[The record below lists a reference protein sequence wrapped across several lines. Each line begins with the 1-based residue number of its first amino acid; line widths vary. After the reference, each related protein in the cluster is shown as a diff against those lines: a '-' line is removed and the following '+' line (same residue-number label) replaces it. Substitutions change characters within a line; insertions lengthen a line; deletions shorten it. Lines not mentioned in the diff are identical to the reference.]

1 MGDTDK
7 GHQGYK
13 EELQRNVGIQG
24 TKLLR
29 GAALLGAA
37 AILSKLLGTL
47 QKIPLQNVA
56 GDTAFGI
63 YNAVYPL
70 YILILFAA
78 TAGFPVAVSKF
89 VAERAIDGDHQGARR
104 IAHVSTAIL
113 MSTGFVVFVLLYFGA
128 SEIASWIGISQT
140 ERAIRSV
147 SFALLL
153 SPMLAVLRGYFQ
165 GYQNMVPTAV
175 SQVIEQLIRVITMV
189 ALLLYM
195 VALAY
200 DEEWI
205 AAGATFGSVTG
216 AAAGL
221 SVMYVYWRKAMR
233 QEREHGVNEDDWR
246 LPWDTEG
253 QRQDVRS
260 EGDGLL
266 SKEQNWQGPVDGMQK
281 ANGLHLKMQSR
292 QWPKDEKLQG
302 DELYPEDYN
311 SQGTN
316 DGNRKED
323 VLPHK
328 ELSSWEWAK
337 RITAYAIPVCLGA
350 IVVPLLTL
358 VDTFTM
364 PRLLEVA
371 QGSEG
376 EAMRQFGLYNR
387 GLPLVQLVVMIA
399 SSMSAVLVP
408 ALAEANARRQDHLI
422 RFRAEMAI
430 RLSWLIGLGA
440 SFGLAFAAVPIN
452 VMLYK
457 NDEASWTM
465 AVLAFTALFSTLN
478 AVSASVLQGAG
489 AIRTPV
495 KALLVAIVLKA
506 LGNVV
511 LMPRWGIDG
520 AALSAVIAYAAAA
533 GLNLVQL
540 RRCTGVRFA
549 LRPYAVSPALGV
561 GLMGGCLAAL
571 QLLVMPATAAWHMP
585 ERLSASAIA
594 LVCVVGGAAV
604 YALALLRSGSISR
617 EELRLMPELDRKL
630 APVLAKLWPTKAP
643 AGPREDN

>member
-1 MGDTDK
+1 MGVTGKEHDSHPHEK
-7 GHQGYK
+7 LQGNAGK
-13 EELQRNVGIQG
+13 QG
-24 TKLLR
+24 NKLLK

-37 AILSKLLGTL
+37 AVLSKLLGTL

-56 GDTAFGI
+56 GDVAFGI

-89 VAERAIDGDHQGARR
+89 VAERVLEGDHPGARR
-104 IAHVSTAIL
+104 IVYVSTTLLLSAGIVSFL
-113 MSTGFVVFVLLYFGA
+113 CLYFGA
-128 SEIASWIGISQT
+128 EIIAGWIGIRQT
-140 ERAIRSV
+140 ATAIRSI

-153 SPMLAVLRGYFQ
+153 SPVLAVLRGYFQ

-200 DEEWI
+200 DEAWI

-216 AAAGL
+216 AGAGL
-221 SVMYVYWRKAMR
+221 IVMAVFWRR
-233 QEREHGVNEDDWR
+233 SRRVELDE
-246 LPWDTEG
+246 LTEG
-253 QRQDVRS
+253 RK
-260 EGDGLL
+260 GMNPKGLFTTQL
-266 SKEQNWQGPVDGMQK
+266 SFWQ
-281 ANGLHLKMQSR
+281 
-292 QWPKDEKLQG
+292 
-302 DELYPEDYN
+302 
-311 SQGTN
+311 
-316 DGNRKED
+316 
-323 VLPHK
+323 
-328 ELSSWEWAK
+328 WAK
-337 RITAYAIPVCLGA
+337 RITWYAIPVCLGA

-364 PRLLEVA
+364 PRLLETSL
-371 QGSEG
+371 GSEV

-408 ALAEANARRQDHLI
+408 AIAEAKARGQEDRV
-422 RFRAEMAI
+422 RFRAEMSV
-430 RLSWLIGLGA
+430 RLAWQIGLGA

-452 VMLYK
+452 VMLYTSS
-457 NDEASWTM
+457 EASWTM

-489 AIRTPV
+489 AIRTPA

-506 LGNVV
+506 LGN
-511 LMPRWGIDG
+511 LLLLPRWGIDG

-540 RRCTGVRFA
+540 RRCTGARFA

-571 QLLVMPATAAWHMP
+571 QGLAMLATAAWHVP
-585 ERLSASAIA
+585 ERWSSSAIA
-594 LVCVVGGAAV
+594 IIGVAGGAAV

-617 EELRLMPELDRKL
+617 EELQLMPELERKL
-630 APVLAKLWPTKAP
+630 APLLAKLRPRRSSR
-643 AGPREDN
+643 GPRT

>member
-1 MGDTDK
+1 MSVTG
-7 GHQGYK
+7 K
-13 EELQRNVGIQG
+13 EQDQQDEGLQRHGDGKRGNM
-24 TKLLR
+24 LLK

-37 AILSKLLGTL
+37 AVISKLLGTL

-56 GDTAFGI
+56 GDVAFGI

-89 VAERAIDGDHQGARR
+89 VAERVMEGDHPGAKR
-104 IAHVSTAIL
+104 IVVVSSVLL
-113 MSTGFVVFVLLYFGA
+113 MSAGLLLFLLLYFGA
-128 SEIASWIGISQT
+128 ETIAGWIGISQT
-140 ERAIRSV
+140 VTAIRSI

-153 SPMLAVLRGYFQ
+153 SPVLAVLRGYFQ

-200 DEEWI
+200 DEAWI

-216 AAAGL
+216 AGAGLVVMVVYWRRGRRVERQKAGLPTNGGREEGTGHKSEREAMKAIAAGL
-221 SVMYVYWRKAMR
+221 ESTQA
-233 QEREHGVNEDDWR
+233 
-246 LPWDTEG
+246 T
-253 QRQDVRS
+253 
-260 EGDGLL
+260 
-266 SKEQNWQGPVDGMQK
+266 
-281 ANGLHLKMQSR
+281 
-292 QWPKDEKLQG
+292 
-302 DELYPEDYN
+302 
-311 SQGTN
+311 
-316 DGNRKED
+316 
-323 VLPHK
+323 
-328 ELSSWEWAK
+328 SSWQWAK
-337 RITAYAIPVCLGA
+337 RITVYAIPVCLGA

-364 PRLLEVA
+364 PRLLETSF
-371 QGSEG
+371 GSEM

-387 GLPLVQLVVMIA
+387 GLPLVQLVVMVA

-408 ALAEANARRQDHLI
+408 AIAEAKVKGQLDLI
-422 RFRAEMAI
+422 RSRAEMSV
-430 RLSWLIGLGA
+430 RLAWLIGLGA
-440 SFGLAFAAVPIN
+440 SFGLAFLAVPIN
-452 VMLYK
+452 MMLYTSA
-457 NDEASWTM
+457 EASWTM

-506 LGNVV
+506 LGNV
-511 LMPRWGIDG
+511 LLLPRWGIDG

-540 RRCTGVRFA
+540 RRSTGVRFA

-561 GLMGGCLAAL
+561 GLMGGGLAAL
-571 QLLVMPATAAWHMP
+571 QGLAMLAVAAWHVP
-585 ERLSASAIA
+585 ERWSASAIA
-594 LVCVVGGAAV
+594 LVGVAGGAAV
-604 YALALLRSGSISR
+604 YGLALLRSGSISR

-630 APVLAKLWPTKAP
+630 APVLAKLRPTKFS
-643 AGPREDN
+643 AGSADPE

>member
-1 MGDTDK
+1 MGDTDN

-13 EELQRNVGIQG
+13 EGLQRNVGKQG
-24 TKLLR
+24 AKLLR

-56 GDTAFGI
+56 GDSAFGI

-89 VAERAIDGDHQGARR
+89 VAERAMDGDHQGAKR
-104 IAHVSTAIL
+104 IVRVSTAIL
-113 MSTGFVVFVLLYFGA
+113 ISSGFVLFVLLYFGA

-221 SVMYVYWRKAMR
+221 IVMYVYWRKAMR
-233 QEREHGVNEDDWR
+233 QEREWDREQGVNDGRVKEGI
-246 LPWDTEG
+246 LP
-253 QRQDVRS
+253 
-260 EGDGLL
+260 
-266 SKEQNWQGPVDGMQK
+266 
-281 ANGLHLKMQSR
+281 
-292 QWPKDEKLQG
+292 PKKF
-302 DELYPEDYN
+302 
-311 SQGTN
+311 
-316 DGNRKED
+316 
-323 VLPHK
+323 
-328 ELSSWEWAK
+328 SSWEWAK

-364 PRLLEVA
+364 PRLLEA
-371 QGSEG
+371 AHGSEG

-408 ALAEANARRQDHLI
+408 ALAEAKARRQDELI

-457 NDEASWTM
+457 SDEASWTM

-540 RRCTGVRFA
+540 RRCTGARFA

-571 QLLVMPATAAWHMP
+571 QLLAMPAVAAWPVP
-585 ERLSASAIA
+585 ERLSACAIA
-594 LVCVVGGAAV
+594 VISVVGGAAV

-630 APVLAKLWPTKAP
+630 APVLAKLWPEKASS
-643 AGPREDN
+643 GPRDRG

>member
-1 MGDTDK
+1 MG
-7 GHQGYK
+7 
-13 EELQRNVGIQG
+13 EELQQEASRQG
-24 TKLLR
+24 QGLGKGKRQGQGQGQGQNPGQGQEQSLGQGQGKGTPKLLK
-29 GAALLGAA
+29 GAAVLGAA
-37 AILSKLLGTL
+37 AVLSKLLGTL

-89 VAERAIDGDHQGARR
+89 VAESVIHDNHREARR
-104 IAHVSTAIL
+104 IARISIA
-113 MSTGFVVFVLLYFGA
+113 VLLGSGFILFLLLYGGA
-128 SEIASWIGISQT
+128 GKIAGWIGISQT
-140 ERAIRSV
+140 ETAIRSV

-153 SPMLAVLRGYFQ
+153 APVLAVLRGYFQ

-175 SQVIEQLIRVITMV
+175 SQVLEQLIRVITMV
-189 ALLLYM
+189 ALLLYLA
-195 VALAY
+195 ALAY

-216 AAAGL
+216 SAAGL
-221 SVMYVYWRKAMR
+221 LVMYVYWRKAMKR
-233 QEREHGVNEDDWR
+233 LSLDGGEQTHESNRNEEGEKSAQE
-246 LPWDTEG
+246 T
-253 QRQDVRS
+253 
-260 EGDGLL
+260 
-266 SKEQNWQGPVDGMQK
+266 
-281 ANGLHLKMQSR
+281 
-292 QWPKDEKLQG
+292 
-302 DELYPEDYN
+302 
-311 SQGTN
+311 
-316 DGNRKED
+316 
-323 VLPHK
+323 
-328 ELSSWEWAK
+328 SSWQWAR
-337 RITAYAIPVCLGA
+337 RIASYAIPVCLGA

-364 PRLLEVA
+364 PRLLEA
-371 QGSEG
+371 SYAGEW

-408 ALAEANARRQDHLI
+408 AMADAKARGQLDVM
-422 RFRAEMAI
+422 RFRAEMAV

-452 VMLYK
+452 VMFYK
-457 NDEASWTM
+457 SDEASLTM
-465 AVLAFTALFSTLN
+465 ALLAFTALFSTLN

-489 AIRTPV
+489 AIHTPA
-495 KALLVAIVLKA
+495 KALLVAILLKA
-506 LGNVV
+506 IGNVV

-540 RRCTGVRFA
+540 RRSTGARFA
-549 LRPYAVSPALGV
+549 LRPYAIAPTLGV
-561 GLMGGCLAAL
+561 AVMLAWLAAL
-571 QLLVMPATAAWHMP
+571 QGLAMPAAAAWHVP
-585 ERLSASAIA
+585 ERLGASAIA
-594 LVCVVGGAAV
+594 LVGVAGGAAV
-604 YALALLRSGSISR
+604 YGLALLRSGGISR

-630 APVLAKLWPTKAP
+630 APILARLWP
-643 AGPREDN
+643 AGRSAGR

>member
-1 MGDTDK
+1 MEETGK
-7 GHQGYK
+7 GHQVHK
-13 EELQRNVGIQG
+13 KELQGNAGKQRA
-24 TKLLR
+24 KLLK
-29 GAALLGAA
+29 GAAVLGAA

-56 GDTAFGI
+56 GDMAFGI

-89 VAERAIDGDHQGARR
+89 VAEQAIHGDHLGAKR
-104 IAHVSTAIL
+104 IVRVSTALLMCTGLIL
-113 MSTGFVVFVLLYFGA
+113 FLLLYFGA
-128 SEIASWIGISQT
+128 GKIARLIGITQT
-140 ERAIRSV
+140 ETAIRSV

-153 SPMLAVLRGYFQ
+153 SPVLAVLRGYFQ

-195 VALAY
+195 AALAY

-216 AAAGL
+216 AAAGVL
-221 SVMYVYWRKAMR
+221 VMYVYWRKAMK
-233 QEREHGVNEDDWR
+233 QGQGKTNNE
-246 LPWDTEG
+246 
-253 QRQDVRS
+253 S
-260 EGDGLL
+260 
-266 SKEQNWQGPVDGMQK
+266 
-281 ANGLHLKMQSR
+281 
-292 QWPKDEKLQG
+292 
-302 DELYPEDYN
+302 
-311 SQGTN
+311 
-316 DGNRKED
+316 
-323 VLPHK
+323 K
-328 ELSSWEWAK
+328 ELSSWQWAK
-337 RITAYAIPVCLGA
+337 RITIYAIPVCLGA
-350 IVVPLLTL
+350 IVVPLLTI

-364 PRLLEVA
+364 PRLLEA
-371 QGSEG
+371 SQGSEG

-387 GLPLVQLVVMIA
+387 ALPLVQLVVMIA

-408 ALAEANARRQDHLI
+408 AMAEAKASGQLELI
-422 RFRAEMAI
+422 RFRAEMAV

-457 NDEASWTM
+457 SDEASWTM

-478 AVSASVLQGAG
+478 AVTASVLQGAG
-489 AIRTPV
+489 VIRTPA

-511 LMPRWGIDG
+511 FMPRWGIDG

-540 RRCTGVRFA
+540 RRCTGARFA
-549 LRPYAVSPALGV
+549 LRPYAVSPTFAV
-561 GLMGGCLAAL
+561 GLMGVCLAAL
-571 QLLVMPATAAWHMP
+571 QLLAMPAAAAWHVP

-617 EELRLMPELDRKL
+617 EELRLMPDLDRKL
-630 APVLAKLWPTKAP
+630 APVLAKLRPAKVS
-643 AGPREDN
+643 AGPDDPS

>member
-7 GHQGYK
+7 GHQGNK
-13 EELQRNVGIQG
+13 EELQRNVGKQG
-24 TKLLR
+24 AKLLR

-89 VAERAIDGDHQGARR
+89 VAERAIEGDYQGARR
-104 IAHVSTAIL
+104 IVHVSTAIL
-113 MSTGFVVFVLLYFGA
+113 MSSGFVMFVLLYFGA
-128 SEIASWIGISQT
+128 SEIARWIGISQT

-165 GYQNMVPTAV
+165 GYQNMLPTAV

-221 SVMYVYWRKAMR
+221 LVMYVYWRRAMR
-233 QEREHGVNEDDWR
+233 QERERIREHGVNEEDRWQSG
-246 LPWDTEG
+246 DTEG
-253 QRQDVRS
+253 QRQDVMS

-266 SKEQNWQGPVDGMQK
+266 SKELNWQGSNEK
-281 ANGLHLKMQSR
+281 R
-292 QWPKDEKLQG
+292 KDMM
-302 DELYPEDYN
+302 P
-311 SQGTN
+311 
-316 DGNRKED
+316 
-323 VLPHK
+323 PK
-328 ELSSWEWAK
+328 ELSSWDWAK

-364 PRLLEVA
+364 PRLLEAA

-387 GLPLVQLVVMIA
+387 GFPLVQLVVMIA

-408 ALAEANARRQDHLI
+408 ALAEAKVRRQDELI

-457 NDEASWTM
+457 SDEASWTM
-465 AVLAFTALFSTLN
+465 AVLAFTALFSTVN
-478 AVSASVLQGAG
+478 ALSASVLQGAG

-540 RRCTGVRFA
+540 RRCTGARFA
-549 LRPYAVSPALGV
+549 LRPYAVSPLLAV

-571 QLLVMPATAAWHMP
+571 QLLAMPAAAAWHVP

-630 APVLAKLWPTKAP
+630 APVLAKLWPTKAST
-643 AGPREDN
+643 GPRDRG

>member
-1 MGDTDK
+1 MGDDDK
-7 GHQGYK
+7 GHQGHK
-13 EELQRNVGIQG
+13 EELQRNVGKQG
-24 TKLLR
+24 AKLLR

-89 VAERAIDGDHQGARR
+89 VAERAMEGDHQGARR
-104 IAHVSTAIL
+104 IVHVSTAIL
-113 MSTGFVVFVLLYFGA
+113 MGTGFVVFVLLYFGA

-140 ERAIRSV
+140 EKAIRSV

-221 SVMYVYWRKAMR
+221 LVMYVYWRKAMR
-233 QEREHGVNEDDWR
+233 RERESGENEDDRRQSGDVEGRGQGAKSEDDWR
-246 LPWDTEG
+246 QFKDTEG
-253 QRQDVRS
+253 QRQDVMS
-260 EGDGLL
+260 EGHRLL
-266 SKEQNWQGPVDGMQK
+266 SKVRNWQVPD
-281 ANGLHLKMQSR
+281 
-292 QWPKDEKLQG
+292 
-302 DELYPEDYN
+302 
-311 SQGTN
+311 

-323 VLPHK
+323 VLPRK

-364 PRLLEVA
+364 PRLLETA

-408 ALAEANARRQDHLI
+408 ALAEAKARRQDDLI

-457 NDEASWTM
+457 SDEASWTM

-540 RRCTGVRFA
+540 RRCTGARFA
-549 LRPYAVSPALGV
+549 LRPYAVSPTLAV

-571 QLLVMPATAAWHMP
+571 QLLAMPAAAAWHVP

-604 YALALLRSGSISR
+604 YALALLRSGSISH

-630 APVLAKLWPTKAP
+630 APVLAKLGAAKTSAAP
-643 AGPREDN
+643 RPRDHG

>member
-1 MGDTDK
+1 MGDSDK

-13 EELQRNVGIQG
+13 EELQRNVSNKSA
-24 TKLLR
+24 KLLR

-104 IAHVSTAIL
+104 IVHVSTAIL

-221 SVMYVYWRKAMR
+221 SVIYVYWRKAMR
-233 QEREHGVNEDDWR
+233 QERVREHGVIGEDR
-246 LPWDTEG
+246 RQSGDTEG
-253 QRQDVRS
+253 LRQGS
-260 EGDGLL
+260 
-266 SKEQNWQGPVDGMQK
+266 
-281 ANGLHLKMQSR
+281 
-292 QWPKDEKLQG
+292 
-302 DELYPEDYN
+302 
-311 SQGTN
+311 N
-316 DGNRKED
+316 DGKRKD
-323 VLPHK
+323 GVLPPK

-364 PRLLEVA
+364 PRLLESA

-408 ALAEANARRQDHLI
+408 ALAEAKARRQDELI

-457 NDEASWTM
+457 SDEASWTM

-540 RRCTGVRFA
+540 RRCTGARFA

-571 QLLVMPATAAWHMP
+571 QLLAMPAAAAWHVP

-604 YALALLRSGSISR
+604 YALALLRSGSIRR

-630 APVLAKLWPTKAP
+630 APVLAKLWPTKAS
-643 AGPREDN
+643 AGPRDRG

>member
-1 MGDTDK
+1 MGETGK
-7 GHQGYK
+7 GHHMDR
-13 EELQRNVGIQG
+13 EELQQNVGKQG
-24 TKLLR
+24 TAKLLK
-29 GAALLGAA
+29 GAAVLGAA
-37 AILSKLLGTL
+37 AVLSKLLGTL

-56 GDTAFGI
+56 GDAAFGI

-89 VAERAIDGDHQGARR
+89 VAESVIHGEHLEAKR
-104 IAHVSTAIL
+104 IARISGAVLLGSGICL
-113 MSTGFVVFVLLYFGA
+113 FVLLYLGA
-128 SEIASWIGISQT
+128 GEIAGWIGIQQT
-140 ERAIRSV
+140 EKAIRSV

-153 SPMLAVLRGYFQ
+153 APTLAVLRGYFQ
-165 GYQNMVPTAV
+165 GYQNMLPTAV

-189 ALLLYM
+189 ALLLYLA
-195 VALAY
+195 ALAY

-221 SVMYVYWRKAMR
+221 VVMYVYWRKAMR
-233 QEREHGVNEDDWR
+233 D
-246 LPWDTEG
+246 
-253 QRQDVRS
+253 
-260 EGDGLL
+260 
-266 SKEQNWQGPVDGMQK
+266 
-281 ANGLHLKMQSR
+281 LKDAEEPGR
-292 QWPKDEKLQG
+292 GGKPKGK
-302 DELYPEDYN
+302 P
-311 SQGTN
+311 
-316 DGNRKED
+316 
-323 VLPHK
+323 
-328 ELSSWEWAK
+328 LSSWQWTR
-337 RITAYAIPVCLGA
+337 RIAIYAIPVCLGA

-364 PRLLEVA
+364 PRLLEA
-371 QGSEG
+371 SQGSEL

-387 GLPLVQLVVMIA
+387 GLPLVQLVVMVA

-408 ALAEANARRQDHLI
+408 AMADAKARGLTDVMRS
-422 RFRAEMAI
+422 RAEMSI

-452 VMLYK
+452 IMLYK
-457 NDEASWTM
+457 NGEASLTM

-489 AIRTPV
+489 AIHTPAQ
-495 KALLVAIVLKA
+495 ALLVAIVLKA

-540 RRCTGVRFA
+540 RRCTGARFA
-549 LRPYAVSPALGV
+549 LRPYVIAPTLGV
-561 GLMGGCLAAL
+561 VAMGFCLAAL
-571 QLLVMPATAAWHMP
+571 QLLAMPAVAAWQLP
-585 ERLSASAIA
+585 ERWSASAIA
-594 LVCVVGGAAV
+594 LVGVAGGAAV
-604 YALALLRSGSISR
+604 YGLVLLRSGSISR

-630 APVLAKLWPTKAP
+630 APVLARIWP
-643 AGPREDN
+643 AGRWAGR

>member
-1 MGDTDK
+1 MRF
-7 GHQGYK
+7 
-13 EELQRNVGIQG
+13 LFVWV
-24 TKLLR
+24 
-29 GAALLGAA
+29 
-37 AILSKLLGTL
+37 LSW
-47 QKIPLQNVA
+47 
-56 GDTAFGI
+56 F
-63 YNAVYPL
+63 
-70 YILILFAA
+70 
-78 TAGFPVAVSKF
+78 
-89 VAERAIDGDHQGARR
+89 R
-104 IAHVSTAIL
+104 
-113 MSTGFVVFVLLYFGA
+113 
-128 SEIASWIGISQT
+128 
-140 ERAIRSV
+140 
-147 SFALLL
+147 
-153 SPMLAVLRGYFQ
+153 
-165 GYQNMVPTAV
+165 
-175 SQVIEQLIRVITMV
+175 
-189 ALLLYM
+189 
-195 VALAY
+195 
-200 DEEWI
+200 
-205 AAGATFGSVTG
+205 
-216 AAAGL
+216 
-221 SVMYVYWRKAMR
+221 
-233 QEREHGVNEDDWR
+233 
-246 LPWDTEG
+246 
-253 QRQDVRS
+253 
-260 EGDGLL
+260 
-266 SKEQNWQGPVDGMQK
+266 
-281 ANGLHLKMQSR
+281 
-292 QWPKDEKLQG
+292 
-302 DELYPEDYN
+302 
-311 SQGTN
+311 
-316 DGNRKED
+316 
-323 VLPHK
+323 
-328 ELSSWEWAK
+328 
-337 RITAYAIPVCLGA
+337 
-350 IVVPLLTL
+350 LLTL

-364 PRLLEVA
+364 PRLLEAA
-371 QGSEG
+371 QGSER

-408 ALAEANARRQDHLI
+408 ALAEAKARRQDELI

-457 NDEASWTM
+457 SDEASWTM

-540 RRCTGVRFA
+540 RRCTGARFA

-571 QLLVMPATAAWHMP
+571 QLLAMPAVAAWHVP

-594 LVCVVGGAAV
+594 VISVVGGAAV

-630 APVLAKLWPTKAP
+630 APVLAKLWPAKAS
-643 AGPREDN
+643 AGPRDQS

>member
-1 MGDTDK
+1 MGETGK
-7 GHQGYK
+7 EQQVHQ
-13 EELQRNVGIQG
+13 EELQQNVGKQG
-24 TKLLR
+24 NVKLLK
-29 GAALLGAA
+29 GAAVLGAA
-37 AILSKLLGTL
+37 AVLSKLLGTL

-56 GDTAFGI
+56 GDAVFGI

-89 VAERAIDGDHQGARR
+89 VAESVIHGDHQEAKR
-104 IAHVSTAIL
+104 IARISGA
-113 MSTGFVVFVLLYFGA
+113 VLLGTGIVLFLLLYLGA
-128 SEIASWIGISQT
+128 GDIAGWIGIRQT
-140 ERAIRSV
+140 EKAIRSV

-153 SPMLAVLRGYFQ
+153 APTLAVLRGYFQ

-189 ALLLYM
+189 ALLLYLA
-195 VALAY
+195 ALAY

-221 SVMYVYWRKAMR
+221 LVMYVYWRKAVR
-233 QEREHGVNEDDWR
+233 LQGYSGV
-246 LPWDTEG
+246 PKGQVKTEG
-253 QRQDVRS
+253 KV
-260 EGDGLL
+260 L
-266 SKEQNWQGPVDGMQK
+266 S
-281 ANGLHLKMQSR
+281 SR
-292 QWPKDEKLQG
+292 QWIG
-302 DELYPEDYN
+302 
-311 SQGTN
+311 
-316 DGNRKED
+316 
-323 VLPHK
+323 
-328 ELSSWEWAK
+328 
-337 RITAYAIPVCLGA
+337 RIAAYAIPVCLGA
-350 IVVPLLTL
+350 VVVPLLTL

-364 PRLLEVA
+364 PRLLEA
-371 QGSEG
+371 SQGSEL

-408 ALAEANARRQDHLI
+408 AMADAKARGLTEVM
-422 RFRAEMAI
+422 RFRAEMSV

-440 SFGLAFAAVPIN
+440 SFGLAFAAMPIN
-452 VMLYK
+452 VMLYR
-457 NDEASWTM
+457 NDEASLTM

-489 AIRTPV
+489 AIHTPAQ
-495 KALLVAIVLKA
+495 ALFVAIVLKA

-540 RRCTGVRFA
+540 RRCTGARFA
-549 LRPYAVSPALGV
+549 LRPYIIAPTLGV
-561 GLMGGCLAAL
+561 VAMGVCLAAL
-571 QLLVMPATAAWHMP
+571 QLLAMPAVAAWHVP

-594 LVCVVGGAAV
+594 LVGVAGGAAV
-604 YALALLRSGSISR
+604 YGLVLLRSGSISR

-630 APVLAKLWPTKAP
+630 APVLARIWP
-643 AGPREDN
+643 AGRSAGK

>member
-1 MGDTDK
+1 MGNI
-7 GHQGYK
+7 GNEHQGRA
-13 EELQRNVGIQG
+13 EELGG
-24 TKLLR
+24 HSEKPSTKLLK
-29 GAALLGAA
+29 GAAVLGVA

-89 VAERAIDGDHQGARR
+89 VAERAVVGDDKGANR
-104 IAHVSTAIL
+104 IVYVSSGLL
-113 MSTGFVVFVLLYFGA
+113 MGSGLVLFLLLYFGA
-128 SEIASWIGISQT
+128 GEIARWIGIMQT
-140 ERAIRSV
+140 EKGIRSV

-153 SPMLAVLRGYFQ
+153 SPILAVLRGYFQ

-189 ALLLYM
+189 ALLLYL
-195 VALAY
+195 VALSH

-216 AAAGL
+216 AGAGL
-221 SVMYVYWRKAMR
+221 VVMFLYWRKAQKQR
-233 QEREHGVNEDDWR
+233 LTKAVLEPSYERVDKVEN
-246 LPWDTEG
+246 
-253 QRQDVRS
+253 
-260 EGDGLL
+260 
-266 SKEQNWQGPVDGMQK
+266 KEI
-281 ANGLHLKMQSR
+281 
-292 QWPKDEKLQG
+292 
-302 DELYPEDYN
+302 
-311 SQGTN
+311 
-316 DGNRKED
+316 
-323 VLPHK
+323 
-328 ELSSWEWAK
+328 SSWQWAK
-337 RITAYAIPVCLGA
+337 KITAYAIPVCLGA

-364 PRLLEVA
+364 PRLLEA
-371 QGSEG
+371 SHGSEG

-408 ALAEANARRQDHLI
+408 AIAEAKAKGQIELI
-422 RFRAEMAI
+422 RFRAEIAV

-452 VMLYK
+452 IMLYK
-457 NDEASWTM
+457 SSESSWTM
-465 AVLAFTALFSTLN
+465 AVLAFTALFSTMN

-489 AIRTPV
+489 AIRTPA
-495 KALLVAIVLKA
+495 KALFVAIVLKA
-506 LGNVV
+506 LGNVL

-540 RRCTGVRFA
+540 RRSTGVRFA
-549 LRPYAVSPALGV
+549 LRPYAISPALGV
-561 GLMGGCLAAL
+561 GLMGVCLAAL
-571 QLLVMPATAAWHMP
+571 QVLAKPAVAAWLHVP
-585 ERLSASAIA
+585 ERLCASAIA
-594 LVCVVGGAAV
+594 MVCVVGGAAV
-604 YALALLRSGSISR
+604 YGLALLRSGSISR

-630 APVLAKLWPTKAP
+630 KPVLAKLKRTKRGVDIP
-643 AGPREDN
+643 DEHT

>member
-1 MGDTDK
+1 MGVTGKEHDSHPHEK
-7 GHQGYK
+7 LQGNAGK
-13 EELQRNVGIQG
+13 QG
-24 TKLLR
+24 NKLLK

-37 AILSKLLGTL
+37 AVLSKLLGTL

-56 GDTAFGI
+56 GDVAFGI

-89 VAERAIDGDHQGARR
+89 VAERVLEGDHSGARR
-104 IAHVSTAIL
+104 IVYVSTAL
-113 MSTGFVVFVLLYFGA
+113 LLSAGVVSFLCLYFGA
-128 SEIASWIGISQT
+128 EIIAGWIGIRQT
-140 ERAIRSV
+140 ATAIRSI

-153 SPMLAVLRGYFQ
+153 SPVLAVLRGYFQ

-200 DEEWI
+200 DEAWI

-216 AAAGL
+216 AGAGL
-221 SVMYVYWRKAMR
+221 IVMAVFWRR
-233 QEREHGVNEDDWR
+233 SRRVERER
-246 LPWDTEG
+246 ALK
-253 QRQDVRS
+253 VRA
-260 EGDGLL
+260 ELAGGDSL
-266 SKEQNWQGPVDGMQK
+266 
-281 ANGLHLKMQSR
+281 
-292 QWPKDEKLQG
+292 EKG
-302 DELYPEDYN
+302 EERIAEREEM
-311 SQGTN
+311 
-316 DGNRKED
+316 NRKGSFATQ
-323 VLPHK
+323 
-328 ELSSWEWAK
+328 LSFWQWAK
-337 RITAYAIPVCLGA
+337 RITWYAIPVCLGA

-364 PRLLEVA
+364 PRVLEA
-371 QGSEG
+371 SLGSEV

-408 ALAEANARRQDHLI
+408 AIAEAKARGQEDRVC
-422 RFRAEMAI
+422 FRAEMSI
-430 RLSWLIGLGA
+430 RHAWQIGLGA

-452 VMLYK
+452 VMLYTSS
-457 NDEASWTM
+457 EASWTM

-489 AIRTPV
+489 AIRTPA

-506 LGNVV
+506 LGNIV
-511 LMPRWGIDG
+511 LLPRWGIDG

-540 RRCTGVRFA
+540 RRCTGARFA

-571 QLLVMPATAAWHMP
+571 QGLAMLATAAWHVP
-585 ERLSASAIA
+585 ERWSASAIA
-594 LVCVVGGAAV
+594 VIGVAGGAAV

-617 EELRLMPELDRKL
+617 EELRLMPELERKL
-630 APVLAKLWPTKAP
+630 APLLAKLRPRRSSR
-643 AGPREDN
+643 GPRT

>member
-1 MGDTDK
+1 MGDADK
-7 GHQGYK
+7 GHQGHR
-13 EELQRNVGIQG
+13 EELQRNVGKQD
-24 TKLLR
+24 TKLLK

-104 IAHVSTAIL
+104 IVHVSTAIL
-113 MSTGFVVFVLLYFGA
+113 MGTGFVVFVLLYFGA

-175 SQVIEQLIRVITMV
+175 SQVIEQFIRVITMV

-195 VALAY
+195 AALAY

-221 SVMYVYWRKAMR
+221 IVMYVYWRKAMR
-233 QEREHGVNEDDWR
+233 LERDRDKDR
-246 LPWDTEG
+246 
-253 QRQDVRS
+253 
-260 EGDGLL
+260 
-266 SKEQNWQGPVDGMQK
+266 NWQGPNEG
-281 ANGLHLKMQSR
+281 R
-292 QWPKDEKLQG
+292 
-302 DELYPEDYN
+302 
-311 SQGTN
+311 
-316 DGNRKED
+316 RKEG
-323 VLPHK
+323 VMPPK
-328 ELSSWEWAK
+328 ELSSWGWAK

-364 PRLLEVA
+364 PRLLEAA

-408 ALAEANARRQDHLI
+408 ALAEAKARRQDELI
-422 RFRAEMAI
+422 RSRAEMAI

-457 NDEASWTM
+457 SNEASWTM

-540 RRCTGVRFA
+540 RRCTGARFA

-571 QLLVMPATAAWHMP
+571 QLLAMPAAAAWHVP

-594 LVCVVGGAAV
+594 LVGVVGGAAV
-604 YALALLRSGSISR
+604 YALALLRSGSISC

-630 APVLAKLWPTKAP
+630 APVLAKLWPAKAS
-643 AGPREDN
+643 AAPRDNG

>member
-1 MGDTDK
+1 MKEAGK
-7 GHQGYK
+7 EHVVEKEGLQG
-13 EELQRNVGIQG
+13 NVGKQG
-24 TKLLR
+24 GKLLK
-29 GAALLGAA
+29 GAAVLGGA

-89 VAERAIDGDHQGARR
+89 VAERVIHGDHRGAKR
-104 IAHVSTAIL
+104 IVRVSAAVL
-113 MSTGFVVFVLLYFGA
+113 LSTGIVLFLLLYLGA
-128 SEIASWIGISQT
+128 GEIARWIGISQT
-140 ERAIRSV
+140 ESAIRSV

-153 SPMLAVLRGYFQ
+153 SPLLAVLRGYFQ
-165 GYQNMVPTAV
+165 GYQNMLPTAV

-200 DEEWI
+200 DSEWI

-221 SVMYVYWRKAMR
+221 LVMGMYWRKAMKGER
-233 QEREHGVNEDDWR
+233 QQRAQGASGR
-246 LPWDTEG
+246 SALASTELT
-253 QRQDVRS
+253 S
-260 EGDGLL
+260 
-266 SKEQNWQGPVDGMQK
+266 WQ
-281 ANGLHLKMQSR
+281 
-292 QWPKDEKLQG
+292 
-302 DELYPEDYN
+302 
-311 SQGTN
+311 
-316 DGNRKED
+316 
-323 VLPHK
+323 
-328 ELSSWEWAK
+328 WAK

-364 PRLLEVA
+364 PRLLEAA

-387 GLPLVQLVVMIA
+387 GLPLIQLVVMIA

-408 ALAEANARRQDHLI
+408 AMAEAKARGQVEVI
-422 RFRAEMAI
+422 RFRAEMAV

-457 NDEASWTM
+457 SDEASWTM

-489 AIRTPV
+489 AISTPA

-511 LMPRWGIDG
+511 FMPRWGIDG

-540 RRCTGVRFA
+540 RRCTGARFA

-571 QLLVMPATAAWHMP
+571 QLLAMPAVAAWHVP
-585 ERLSASAIA
+585 ERLCASAIA

-604 YALALLRSGSISR
+604 YGLALLRSGSISR

-630 APVLAKLWPTKAP
+630 APVLAKLWPAKTAV
-643 AGPREDN
+643 GPRNRS

>member
-13 EELQRNVGIQG
+13 EGLQRNVGKQG
-24 TKLLR
+24 AKLLR

-89 VAERAIDGDHQGARR
+89 VAERAMDGDHQGARR
-104 IAHVSTAIL
+104 IVRVSTAIL
-113 MSTGFVVFVLLYFGA
+113 LGSGFVVFVLLYFGA
-128 SEIASWIGISQT
+128 NEIASWIGISQT

-221 SVMYVYWRKAMR
+221 IVMYVYWRKAMR
-233 QEREHGVNEDDWR
+233 QERGWEREQEQEQGVNEEDWR
-246 LPWDTEG
+246 QSEDIEG
-253 QRQDVRS
+253 QRQDVIS

-266 SKEQNWQGPVDGMQK
+266 SKERNWQESDNGKRLEDGLYPDM
-281 ANGLHLKMQSR
+281 NR
-292 QWPKDEKLQG
+292 QWP
-302 DELYPEDYN
+302 
-311 SQGTN
+311 N
-316 DGNRKED
+316 DGKRKGGMM
-323 VLPHK
+323 PSK

-364 PRLLEVA
+364 PRLLEAA

-408 ALAEANARRQDHLI
+408 ALAEAKARRQNELI

-457 NDEASWTM
+457 SNEASWTM

-540 RRCTGVRFA
+540 RRCTGARFA
-549 LRPYAVSPALGV
+549 LRPYAVSPTLAV

-571 QLLVMPATAAWHMP
+571 QLLAMPAAAAWHVP

-630 APVLAKLWPTKAP
+630 APVLEKLWPAKAS
-643 AGPREDN
+643 AAPRDRG

>member
-7 GHQGYK
+7 GHQGNK
-13 EELQRNVGIQG
+13 EELQGNVGKQG
-24 TKLLR
+24 AKLLR

-89 VAERAIDGDHQGARR
+89 VAERAIDGDYQGARR
-104 IAHVSTAIL
+104 IVHISTAIL
-113 MSTGFVVFVLLYFGA
+113 MSSGFVMFVLLYFGA
-128 SEIASWIGISQT
+128 SEIARWIGISQT

-153 SPMLAVLRGYFQ
+153 SPMLSVLRGYFQ

-233 QEREHGVNEDDWR
+233 QERVGQHGVNEEDWR
-246 LPWDTEG
+246 QSGNTEG
-253 QRQDVRS
+253 QRQDVMS
-260 EGDGLL
+260 EGGGLL
-266 SKEQNWQGPVDGMQK
+266 SKEQNWQGSNEK
-281 ANGLHLKMQSR
+281 R
-292 QWPKDEKLQG
+292 KDMM
-302 DELYPEDYN
+302 P
-311 SQGTN
+311 
-316 DGNRKED
+316 
-323 VLPHK
+323 PK
-328 ELSSWEWAK
+328 ELSSWEWVK

-364 PRLLEVA
+364 PRLLEAA

-408 ALAEANARRQDHLI
+408 ALAEAKARRQDELI

-452 VMLYK
+452 MMLYK
-457 NDEASWTM
+457 SDEASWTM

-540 RRCTGVRFA
+540 RRSTGARFA
-549 LRPYAVSPALGV
+549 LRPYAVSPALGL

-571 QLLVMPATAAWHMP
+571 QLLAMPAVAAWHVP

-594 LVCVVGGAAV
+594 LLCVVGGAAV

-630 APVLAKLWPTKAP
+630 APVLAKLGPTKAS
-643 AGPREDN
+643 AGPRDQS

>member
-7 GHQGYK
+7 GHQGNK
-13 EELQRNVGIQG
+13 EELQRNVGKQG
-24 TKLLR
+24 AKLLK

-89 VAERAIDGDHQGARR
+89 VAERAIEGDYQGARR
-104 IAHVSTAIL
+104 IVHVSTAIL
-113 MSTGFVVFVLLYFGA
+113 MSSGFVMFVLLYFGA
-128 SEIASWIGISQT
+128 SEIARWIGISQT

-233 QEREHGVNEDDWR
+233 QERAGQHGVNEEDWR
-246 LPWDTEG
+246 QSGDTEG
-253 QRQDVRS
+253 QRQYVMS
-260 EGDGLL
+260 EGGGLL
-266 SKEQNWQGPVDGMQK
+266 SKEQNWQGSNEKRKDMMP
-281 ANGLHLKMQSR
+281 
-292 QWPKDEKLQG
+292 PK
-302 DELYPEDYN
+302 
-311 SQGTN
+311 
-316 DGNRKED
+316 
-323 VLPHK
+323 V
-328 ELSSWEWAK
+328 LSSWEWAK

-364 PRLLEVA
+364 PRLLEAA

-408 ALAEANARRQDHLI
+408 ALAEAKARRQDELI

-457 NDEASWTM
+457 SDEASWTM

-540 RRCTGVRFA
+540 RRSTGARFA
-549 LRPYAVSPALGV
+549 LRPYAVSPLLAV

-571 QLLVMPATAAWHMP
+571 QLLAMPAAAAWHVP

-594 LVCVVGGAAV
+594 LLCVVGGAAV
-604 YALALLRSGSISR
+604 YAVALLRSGSISR

-630 APVLAKLWPTKAP
+630 APVLAKLGPTKAS
-643 AGPREDN
+643 AGPRDHS

>member
-7 GHQGYK
+7 GHQGNK
-13 EELQRNVGIQG
+13 EELQRNVGKQG
-24 TKLLR
+24 AKLLR

-89 VAERAIDGDHQGARR
+89 VAERAIEGDYQGARR
-104 IAHVSTAIL
+104 IVHVSTAIL
-113 MSTGFVVFVLLYFGA
+113 MSSGFVMFVLLYFGA
-128 SEIASWIGISQT
+128 SEIARWIGISQT

-233 QEREHGVNEDDWR
+233 QSG
-246 LPWDTEG
+246 DTEG
-253 QRQDVRS
+253 QRQDVMS
-260 EGDGLL
+260 EGGGLL
-266 SKEQNWQGPVDGMQK
+266 SKEQNWQGSNEKRKDMMP
-281 ANGLHLKMQSR
+281 
-292 QWPKDEKLQG
+292 PK
-302 DELYPEDYN
+302 
-311 SQGTN
+311 
-316 DGNRKED
+316 
-323 VLPHK
+323 V
-328 ELSSWEWAK
+328 LSSWEWAK

-364 PRLLEVA
+364 PRLLEAA

-408 ALAEANARRQDHLI
+408 ALAEAKARRQDELI

-457 NDEASWTM
+457 SDEASWTM

-506 LGNVV
+506 LGNLV

-540 RRCTGVRFA
+540 RRCTGARFA
-549 LRPYAVSPALGV
+549 LRPYAVSPLLAV

-571 QLLVMPATAAWHMP
+571 QLLAMPAAAAWHVP

-594 LVCVVGGAAV
+594 LLCVVGGAAV

-630 APVLAKLWPTKAP
+630 APVLAKLGPTKAS
-643 AGPREDN
+643 AGPRDHS

>member
-1 MGDTDK
+1 MGETGK
-7 GHQGYK
+7 GHHMDR
-13 EELQRNVGIQG
+13 EELHHNAGKQG
-24 TKLLR
+24 TAKLLK
-29 GAALLGAA
+29 GAAVLGAA
-37 AILSKLLGTL
+37 AVLSKLLGTL

-56 GDTAFGI
+56 GDAAFGI

-89 VAERAIDGDHQGARR
+89 VAESVIHGDHREAKR
-104 IAHVSTAIL
+104 IARISGTVLLGSGIVL
-113 MSTGFVVFVLLYFGA
+113 FVLLYLGA
-128 SEIASWIGISQT
+128 GEIAGWIGIQQT
-140 ERAIRSV
+140 EKAIRSV

-153 SPMLAVLRGYFQ
+153 APTLAVLRGYFQ
-165 GYQNMVPTAV
+165 GYQNMLPTAV
-175 SQVIEQLIRVITMV
+175 SQVMEQLIRVITMV
-189 ALLLYM
+189 ALLLYL

-221 SVMYVYWRKAMR
+221 VVMYVYWRKAMR
-233 QEREHGVNEDDWR
+233 NLSDSEEQE
-246 LPWDTEG
+246 
-253 QRQDVRS
+253 
-260 EGDGLL
+260 DGGSPKFQPL
-266 SKEQNWQGPVDGMQK
+266 ST
-281 ANGLHLKMQSR
+281 R
-292 QWPKDEKLQG
+292 QWV
-302 DELYPEDYN
+302 
-311 SQGTN
+311 
-316 DGNRKED
+316 R
-323 VLPHK
+323 
-328 ELSSWEWAK
+328 
-337 RITAYAIPVCLGA
+337 RIAAYAIPVCLGA

-364 PRLLEVA
+364 PRLLEA
-371 QGSEG
+371 SQGSEL

-387 GLPLVQLVVMIA
+387 GLPLVQLVVMVA

-408 ALAEANARRQDHLI
+408 AMADAKARGLTDVMRS
-422 RFRAEMAI
+422 RAEMSI

-452 VMLYK
+452 IMLYK
-457 NDEASWTM
+457 NSEASLTM

-489 AIRTPV
+489 AIHTPAQ
-495 KALLVAIVLKA
+495 ALLVAIVLKA

-511 LMPRWGIDG
+511 LMPRWGIEG

-540 RRCTGVRFA
+540 RRCTGARFA
-549 LRPYAVSPALGV
+549 LRPYVIAPTLGV
-561 GLMGGCLAAL
+561 VAMGVCLAAL
-571 QLLVMPATAAWHMP
+571 QLLAMPAVAAWHVP

-594 LVCVVGGAAV
+594 LVGVAGGAAV
-604 YALALLRSGSISR
+604 YGLALLRSGSISR

-630 APVLAKLWPTKAP
+630 APVLARIWP
-643 AGPREDN
+643 AGRSAGR

>member
-1 MGDTDK
+1 MGDTDN

-13 EELQRNVGIQG
+13 EGLQRNVGKQG
-24 TKLLR
+24 AKLLR

-56 GDTAFGI
+56 GDSAFGI

-89 VAERAIDGDHQGARR
+89 VAERAMDGDHQGAKR
-104 IAHVSTAIL
+104 IVRVSTAIL
-113 MSTGFVVFVLLYFGA
+113 ISSGFVLFVLLYFGA

-221 SVMYVYWRKAMR
+221 IVMYVYWRKAMR
-233 QEREHGVNEDDWR
+233 QEREWDREQGVNDGRVKEGI
-246 LPWDTEG
+246 LP
-253 QRQDVRS
+253 
-260 EGDGLL
+260 
-266 SKEQNWQGPVDGMQK
+266 
-281 ANGLHLKMQSR
+281 
-292 QWPKDEKLQG
+292 PKKF
-302 DELYPEDYN
+302 
-311 SQGTN
+311 
-316 DGNRKED
+316 
-323 VLPHK
+323 
-328 ELSSWEWAK
+328 SSWEWAK

-364 PRLLEVA
+364 PRLLEA
-371 QGSEG
+371 AHGSEG

-408 ALAEANARRQDHLI
+408 ALAEAKASRQDELI

-457 NDEASWTM
+457 SDEASWTM

-540 RRCTGVRFA
+540 RRCTGARFA

-571 QLLVMPATAAWHMP
+571 QLLAMPAVAAWPVP

-594 LVCVVGGAAV
+594 VISVVGGAAV

-630 APVLAKLWPTKAP
+630 APVLAKLWPEKASS
-643 AGPREDN
+643 GPRDRG

>member
-1 MGDTDK
+1 MGDTDT
-7 GHQGYK
+7 GHQGHK
-13 EELQRNVGIQG
+13 EELQRNVDKQG
-24 TKLLR
+24 AKLLR
-29 GAALLGAA
+29 GAALLGTA
-37 AILSKLLGTL
+37 AIISKLLGTL

-89 VAERAIDGDHQGARR
+89 VAERAMDGDHRGARH
-104 IAHVSTAIL
+104 IVHVSTAIL
-113 MSTGFVVFVLLYFGA
+113 MGSGFVLFILLYFGA

-221 SVMYVYWRKAMR
+221 LVMYVYWRKAIR
-233 QEREHGVNEDDWR
+233 RDRGGEPDQDQDQDQEQEQGVNEEDWR
-246 LPWDTEG
+246 HSEDIGG
-253 QRQDVRS
+253 QRQDVIS

-266 SKEQNWQGPVDGMQK
+266 SKERNWQGSNDGMQK
-281 ANGLHLKMQSR
+281 VGGLHHKMQRR
-292 QWPKDEKLQG
+292 QVLR
-302 DELYPEDYN
+302 
-311 SQGTN
+311 
-316 DGNRKED
+316 DGKRKEGAIS
-323 VLPHK
+323 PK

-364 PRLLEVA
+364 PRLLEAA

-408 ALAEANARRQDHLI
+408 ALAEAKARRQDKLI

-457 NDEASWTM
+457 SDEASWTM

-540 RRCTGVRFA
+540 RRCTGARFA

-571 QLLVMPATAAWHMP
+571 QLLAMPAAAAWHVP

-604 YALALLRSGSISR
+604 YALALLRSGGISR
-617 EELRLMPELDRKL
+617 EELRLMPELGRKL
-630 APVLAKLWPTKAP
+630 APVLAKLWPAKAS
-643 AGPREDN
+643 AAPRDRG

>member
-1 MGDTDK
+1 MGDSDK
-7 GHQGYK
+7 GHQGYT
-13 EELQRNVGIQG
+13 EELQRNVSNKSA
-24 TKLLR
+24 KLLR

-89 VAERAIDGDHQGARR
+89 VAERAFDGDHQGARS
-104 IAHVSTAIL
+104 IVHVSTGIL
-113 MSTGFVVFVLLYFGA
+113 MASGIVVFVPLYFGA

-233 QEREHGVNEDDWR
+233 QERESGVSEDDR
-246 LPWDTEG
+246 G
-253 QRQDVRS
+253 QGLS
-260 EGDGLL
+260 DG
-266 SKEQNWQGPVDGMQK
+266 K
-281 ANGLHLKMQSR
+281 
-292 QWPKDEKLQG
+292 
-302 DELYPEDYN
+302 
-311 SQGTN
+311 
-316 DGNRKED
+316 RKEG
-323 VLPHK
+323 VLQHK

-337 RITAYAIPVCLGA
+337 RITVYAIPVCLGA

-364 PRLLEVA
+364 PRLLEAA

-408 ALAEANARRQDHLI
+408 ALAEAKARRQDELI

-457 NDEASWTM
+457 SDEASWTM

-540 RRCTGVRFA
+540 RRCTGARFA
-549 LRPYAVSPALGV
+549 LRPYAVSPLLAV

-571 QLLVMPATAAWHMP
+571 QLLALPAVAAWHVP

-630 APVLAKLWPTKAP
+630 APVLAKLWPAKAS
-643 AGPREDN
+643 AGPRNRG